1 MSFRNKRVTD
11 FESKDCSGCAL
22 CVACCPKNC
31 ITMQSDDLGYMR
43 PSWNK
48 RFGTKFGKSFWNEQ
62 RGEWDKGS
70 YIVSVN
76 DVKDII
82 NLRLKIKNLNL
93 DNSK

>member
-43 PSWNK
+43 PVLMIH
-48 RFGTKFGKSFWNEQ
+48 
-62 RGEWDKGS
+62 
-70 YIVSVN
+70 YALIVGYV
-76 DVKDII
+76 
-82 NLRLKIKNLNL
+82 LKNAL
-93 DNSK
+93 

>member
-43 PSWNK
+43 PVIDDSLCIDC
-48 RFGTKFGKSFWNEQ
+48 GLCTKKC
-62 RGEWDKGS
+62 
-70 YIVSVN
+70 
-76 DVKDII
+76 II
-82 NLRLKIKNLNL
+82 ENPEALSHPILTAEAIRSDEEK
-93 DNSK
+93 